1 MKILSVMEMIK
12 LMNKFINKT
21 IQNVAKVK
29 GTRKKIFSGKVSRY
43 DGNTI
48 ECSGFPATI
57 GTLCKVLTDDG
68 KPAIAEIIGFSN
80 GNNLAAMHQPNS
92 RVLVGSEVVAFD
104 DGYSIPVGP
113 GILGRVVD
121 ALGQPLDGKMIEEVN
136 ESWPLVGEK
145 INPLERTAVEKPLDV
160 GVRVINSL
168 LTVGKGQR
176 LGIIAGSG
184 VGKSVLLGMIT
195 RFTTADIVVVGLIG
209 ERGREVGNFVSSNLT
224 EETKKRTVMV
234 VEPADRSP
242 LLRIRAANRAT
253 AIAEYFRD
261 KGKDVLLIMDSLTRV
276 AHARR
281 EIGLALGEQPTS
293 KGYPP
298 SVISL
303 IPTLI
308 ERTGSGSVGQGSIT
322 AFYTILADGDD
333 QNDPVV
339 DTSRAILDGH
349 IMLSRDQAQLGI
361 YPAVDVSSSVS
372 RVMSEIVDQKLVQA
386 GMKFRQLV
394 TTYNENKDLLMMG
407 GYTQGQDLILDQAIS
422 LWPKITEFIKQQEN
436 KKESFNT
443 STNELLQLFGT

>member
-1 MKILSVMEMIK
+1 MKK
-12 LMNKFINKT
+12 KMNRFINNT
-21 IQNVAKVK
+21 IQNIAQVK
-29 GTRKKIFSGKVSRY
+29 GARKKIFSGKVTRY

-68 KPAIAEIIGFSN
+68 RPAIAEIIGFSN

-113 GILGRVVD
+113 GILGRVID
-121 ALGQPLDGKMIEEVN
+121 ALGQPLDGKMIHEVN
-136 ESWPLVGEK
+136 DSWPLAGEK
-145 INPLERTAVEKPLDV
+145 INPLDRTAVEKPLDV

-209 ERGREVGNFVSSNLT
+209 ERGREVGNFVSSNLN
-224 EETKKRTVMV
+224 EDTKKRTVMV

-253 AIAEYFRD
+253 SIAEYFRD

-308 ERTGSGSVGQGSIT
+308 ERTGSGSQGKGTIT
-322 AFYTILADGDD
+322 AFYTILADSDD
-333 QNDPVV
+333 TNDPVV
-339 DTSRAILDGH
+339 DTARAILDGH
-349 IMLSRDQAQLGI
+349 IVLSRELAQQGI
-361 YPAVDVSSSVS
+361 FPAIDLNQSLS
-372 RVMSEIVDQKLVQA
+372 RVMNSIVTDEHQNQSELVKKLFSIYQ
-386 GMKFRQLV
+386 
-394 TTYNENKDLLMMG
+394 ENKDLILMG
-407 GYTQGQDLILDQAIS
+407 GYSQGQNVEIDSALS
-422 LWPKITEFIKQQEN
+422 NWTKICNLIKQNFKTKSNFNDSFETL
-436 KKESFNT
+436 KKIN
-443 STNELLQLFGT
+443 

>member
-1 MKILSVMEMIK
+1 
-12 LMNKFINKT
+12 MNRFINKT
-21 IQNVAKVK
+21 IQNIAQVK
-29 GTRKKIFSGKVSRY
+29 GARKKIFSGKVTRY

-113 GILGRVVD
+113 GILGRVID
-121 ALGQPLDGKMIEEVN
+121 ALGQPLDGNMIHQVN
-136 ESWPLVGEK
+136 ESWPLAGEK
-145 INPLERTAVEKPLDV
+145 INPLDRTAVEKPLDV

-209 ERGREVGNFVSSNLT
+209 ERGREVGNFVSSNLN
-224 EETKKRTVMV
+224 EDTKKRTVMV

-308 ERTGSGSVGQGSIT
+308 ERTGSGSQGKGTIT

-372 RVMSEIVDQKLVQA
+372 RVMNEIVDNKHIQA
-386 GMKFRQLV
+386 SIKFRQLV

-407 GYTQGQDLILDQAIS
+407 GYTQGQDQTLDQAIT
-422 LWPKITEFIKQQEN
+422 LWPKITDFIKQQEN
-436 KKESFNT
+436 KKESFSSST
-443 STNELLQLFGT
+443 SELMQVFGT

>member
-1 MKILSVMEMIK
+1 
-12 LMNKFINKT
+12 MNRFINNT
-21 IQNVAKVK
+21 IQNIAQVNAK
-29 GTRKKIFSGKVSRY
+29 RKKVFSGKVTRY

-113 GILGRVVD
+113 GILGRVID
-121 ALGQPLDGKMIEEVN
+121 ALGQPLDGKMIHKVN
-136 ESWPLVGEK
+136 ESWPLAGEK
-145 INPLERTAVEKPLDV
+145 INPLDRMAVEKPLDV

-209 ERGREVGNFVSSNLT
+209 ERGREVGNFVSSNLNKD
-224 EETKKRTVMV
+224 TKKRTVMV

-261 KGKDVLLIMDSLTRV
+261 KGQDVLLIMDSLTRV

-308 ERTGSGSVGQGSIT
+308 ERTGSGSKGKGTIT

-372 RVMSEIVDQKLVQA
+372 RVMNEIVDSKHIQSSVR
-386 GMKFRQLV
+386 FRQLV

-407 GYTQGQDLILDQAIS
+407 GYTQGQDQTLDQAIL

-436 KKESFNT
+436 KKESF
-443 STNELLQLFGT
+443 SSSCAELMQVIGT

>member
-1 MKILSVMEMIK
+1 
-12 LMNKFINKT
+12 MNKFVNNT
-21 IQNVAKVK
+21 IQNIGLVK
-29 GTRKKIFSGKVSRY
+29 GSRKKIYSGRVSRY

-68 KPAIAEIIGFSN
+68 SAAIAEIIGFSN

-104 DGYSIPVGP
+104 DGFSIPVGP

-121 ALGQPLDGKMIEEVN
+121 ALGQPLDGNMIHEVN
-136 ESWPLVGEK
+136 ESWPLAGEK
-145 INPLERTAVEKPLDV
+145 INPLERKAVDSPLDV

-224 EETKKRTVMV
+224 EDTKKRTVMV

-261 KGKDVLLIMDSLTRV
+261 KGKNVLLIMDSLTRV

-308 ERTGSGSVGQGSIT
+308 ERTGSGSHEQGTIT
-322 AFYTILADGDD
+322 SFYTILADGDD

-339 DTSRAILDGH
+339 DTARAILDGH

-361 YPAVDVSSSVS
+361 YPAVDVPSSVS
-372 RVMSEIVDQKLVQA
+372 RVMNEIVDEKHIQA
-386 GMKFRQLV
+386 SIKFRELV
-394 TTYNENKDLLMMG
+394 TTYNENRDLLMMG
-407 GYTQGQDLILDQAIS
+407 GYTQGQDQILDQAIT
-422 LWPKITEFIKQQEN
+422 LWPKITEFIKQKEDKIEN
-436 KKESFNT
+436 FSA
-443 STNELLQLFGT
+443 SLSQLMQVFGN

>member
-1 MKILSVMEMIK
+1 
-12 LMNKFINKT
+12 MNRFINNT
-21 IQNVAKVK
+21 IQNIAQVKVS
-29 GTRKKIFSGKVSRY
+29 RKKIFSGRVTRY

-92 RVLVGSEVVAFD
+92 RVLVGSEVIAFD

-113 GILGRVVD
+113 GILGRVID
-121 ALGQPLDGKMIEEVN
+121 ALGQPLDGKMIHQVN
-136 ESWPLVGEK
+136 ESWPLAGEK
-145 INPLERTAVEKPLDV
+145 INPLDRTAVEKPLDV

-195 RFTTADIVVVGLIG
+195 RFTSADIVVVGLIG
-209 ERGREVGNFVSSNLT
+209 ERGREVGNFVSSNLN
-224 EETKKRTVMV
+224 EDTKKRTVMV

-308 ERTGSGSVGQGSIT
+308 ERTGSGSQGKGTIT

-372 RVMSEIVDQKLVQA
+372 RVMNEIVDNNHIEA
-386 GMKFRQLV
+386 SIKFRQLV

-407 GYTQGQDLILDQAIS
+407 GYTQGQDQTLDQAIS
-422 LWPKITEFIKQQEN
+422 LWPKITDFIKQQEN
-436 KKESFNT
+436 KKESFNSST
-443 STNELLQLFGT
+443 SELMQVFGT

>member
-1 MKILSVMEMIK
+1 MNRFISNTIK
-12 LMNKFINKT
+12 NIGHLDGK
-21 IQNVAKVK
+21 
-29 GTRKKIFSGKVSRY
+29 RKPIFSGRVSRY

-57 GTLCKVLTDDG
+57 GTLCKVVTDDG
-68 KPAIAEIIGFSN
+68 NPAIAEIIGFSN

-104 DGYSIPVGP
+104 DGFSIPVGP
-113 GILGRVVD
+113 GILGRVID
-121 ALGQPLDGKMIEEVN
+121 ALGQSLDGKLIEEVN
-136 ESWPLVGEK
+136 ESWPLAGEK
-145 INPLERTAVEKPLDV
+145 INPLERAAVDTPLDV

-168 LTVGKGQR
+168 MTVGKGQR

-209 ERGREVGNFVSSNLT
+209 ERGREVGNFVRSNLT
-224 EETKKRTVMV
+224 EDTKKRTVMV

-261 KGKDVLLIMDSLTRV
+261 KGKNVLLIMDSLTRV

-303 IPTLI
+303 IPSLI
-308 ERTGSGSVGQGSIT
+308 ERTGSGATGQGTIT
-322 AFYTILADGDD
+322 GFYTILADGDD

-361 YPAVDVSSSVS
+361 YPAVDVPSSVS
-372 RVMSEIVDQKLVQA
+372 RVMNEIIGNDHLKA
-386 GMKFRQLV
+386 SMKFRELV
-394 TTYNENKDLLMMG
+394 TTYNENRDLLMMG
-407 GYTQGQDLILDQAIS
+407 GYTQGQDQTLDQAIT
-422 LWPKITEFIKQQEN
+422 LWPKITEFIKQEET
-436 KKESFNT
+436 KKETFSSS
-443 STNELLQLFGT
+443 STQLMQVFGS